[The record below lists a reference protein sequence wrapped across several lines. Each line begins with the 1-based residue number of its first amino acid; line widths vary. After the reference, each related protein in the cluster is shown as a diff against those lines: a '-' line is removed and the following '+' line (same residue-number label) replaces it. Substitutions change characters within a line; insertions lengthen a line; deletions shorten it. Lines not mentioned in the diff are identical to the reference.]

1 MKHFNFKTGDKI
13 IFYIS
18 LLLYKFEILT
28 KVKKGKLDLLLAEVV
43 WVLNGVLKKRFSMPI
58 RTEQYRIP
66 SGSFKVN
73 KDIQSVITLSPSFE
87 RLDRDFLKK
96 LIQQDLKKKKKVLF
110 VDVGAHIGLYAV
122 ELGNAFKRN
131 SNFSIIAFE
140 PNANNFFDKNFQLLK
155 FNIAANN
162 IKAVQLFN
170 VGLGSKT
177 TKKPNKFGIL
187 TVALDSLE
195 LNKKVVKFDSVFMK
209 IDIEGFEED
218 ALRGARKFIENCKEF
233 TLLVEDCVNTDVI
246 KYLEKRFDFV
256 RKITP
261 YNSFWRSRKA

>member
-1 MKHFNFKTGDKI
+1 
-13 IFYIS
+13 
-18 LLLYKFEILT
+18 
-28 KVKKGKLDLLLAEVV
+28 
-43 WVLNGVLKKRFSMPI
+43 MPI

-131 SNFSIIAFE
+131 SNFSTIAFE

-162 IKAVQLFN
+162 IKAIKLFN
-170 VGLGSKT
+170 LGLGSKI

-187 TVALDSLE
+187 TVPLDSLDVA
-195 LNKKVVKFDSVFMK
+195 NKVAKFDSVYMK

-218 ALRGARKFIENCKEF
+218 ALKGAKVFIDNCQQF
-233 TLLVEDCVNTDVI
+233 TLLVEDCVNPGVI
-246 KYLEKRFDFV
+246 RYLERNFEFIK
-256 RKITP
+256 KITP
-261 YNSFWRSRKA
+261 YNSFWRSRKT